1 MEEDV
6 FKIGDKVK
14 IIGYATE
21 NQRIFK
27 GSMKGKE
34 CEILGCDIS
43 GNDVLICDPLDNTY
57 NMKFDKNNLRKENI
71 PNNNYKLL
79 DIKNKSHS
87 EYSNN
92 LNEIITSTISED
104 PDMISISLN
113 KSPNKK
119 VKLLPIPGMIS
130 LEVNNK

>member
-1 MEEDV
+1 MKEDV

-34 CEILGCDIS
+34 CQILSFSSS

-71 PNNNYKLL
+71 PNVDFSVVDIGAYK
-79 DIKNKSHS
+79 IA
-87 EYSNN
+87 
-92 LNEIITSTISED
+92 STISED

-119 VKLLPIPGMIS
+119 VKLLPIPDMIS
-130 LEVNNK
+130 LNVNNK

>member
-34 CEILGCDIS
+34 CEILSCDS
-43 GNDVLICDPLDNTY
+43 LVGDVLICDPLDNTY

-71 PNNNYKLL
+71 PN
-79 DIKNKSHS
+79 
-87 EYSNN
+87 
-92 LNEIITSTISED
+92 ITSTISED

-119 VKLLPIPGMIS
+119 VKLLPIPSMIS

>member
-1 MEEDV
+1 MKEDV

-27 GSMKGKE
+27 DSMKGKE
-34 CEILGCDIS
+34 CQILSFSSS

-71 PNNNYKLL
+71 PNVDFSVVDIGAYK
-79 DIKNKSHS
+79 IA
-87 EYSNN
+87 
-92 LNEIITSTISED
+92 STISED

-119 VKLLPIPGMIS
+119 VKLLPIPDMIS
-130 LEVNNK
+130 LNVNNK